1 MPIVNQP
8 AGEDFLIASVMD
20 DPAKED
26 LDATARPIRTGAVA
40 RARVAMAMVEP
51 TAALEAYLLRE
62 MLVGGAVAV
71 ELFNAWRVNG
81 RRAEERN
88 FASLDGAMRETPA
101 FVAAA
106 TRFEGFVRENLRAQ
120 RRAGTI
126 DYRDLVT
133 GNGPNRGGVGDSPRQ
148 ERGRATGRTLP
159 SCPPPDVDLDL
170 RQDRAAKICIGSM
183 QGIRIWV
190 RSFRATDSPPAYT
203 ATLKYEIRDHFGV
216 DDDDCEVS
224 RHGLHGT
231 PGQVGMWVLQ
241 HHRRPGHMP
250 WITVVRVERQVQ
262 GSLA

>member
-8 AGEDFLIASVMD
+8 AGEDLLIASVMD

-26 LDATARPIRTGAVA
+26 LDATTRPVRAGTVA
-40 RARVAMAMVEP
+40 RARVAVAMVEP

-62 MLVGGAVAV
+62 MLVGGTVAV
-71 ELFNAWRVNG
+71 GLFNAWCRNS

-88 FASLDGAMRETPA
+88 FPGLDTAMGETPG

-133 GNGPNRGGVGDSPRQ
+133 GDGPARAGVGDSPRQ
-148 ERGRATGRTLP
+148 ERARSTGRTLP

-170 RQDRAAKICIGSM
+170 RQDRTPKICIGSM
-183 QGIRIWV
+183 QGIRIWI
-190 RSFRATDSPPAYT
+190 RSLRATESPAAYT
-203 ATLKYEIRDHFGV
+203 ATVKYEIRDHFGV
-216 DDDDCEVS
+216 DDDDCEIS
-224 RHGLHGT
+224 RQGLHGT
-231 PGQVGMWVLQ
+231 PGQVAMWVLQ

-250 WITVVRVERQVQ
+250 WITVVRVERRIQ